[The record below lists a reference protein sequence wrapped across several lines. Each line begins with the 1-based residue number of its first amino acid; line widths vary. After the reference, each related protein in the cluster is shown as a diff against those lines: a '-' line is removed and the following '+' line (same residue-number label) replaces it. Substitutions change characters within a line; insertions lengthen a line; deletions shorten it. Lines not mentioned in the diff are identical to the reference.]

1 MSRELEPV
9 KGGSAERMKTRED
22 TDKVI
27 QSERESLEK
36 VGQIERQHFELKLN
50 WLNMN

>member
-9 KGGSAERMKTRED
+9 KGGRAERMKETRKD

-27 QSERESLEK
+27 QSERESLGK
-36 VGQIERQHFELKLN
+36 VGQTERQHFKLKKLVN
-50 WLNMN
+50 